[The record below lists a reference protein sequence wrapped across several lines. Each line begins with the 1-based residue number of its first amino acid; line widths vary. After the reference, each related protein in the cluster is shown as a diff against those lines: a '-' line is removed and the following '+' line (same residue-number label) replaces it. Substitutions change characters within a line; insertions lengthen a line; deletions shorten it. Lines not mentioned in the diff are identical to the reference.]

1 MADQRS
7 SEVVTLKDLRAGN
20 TKMSKRHIW
29 LVVAPAYQQPRERKW
44 RNAADAGEVR
54 RFLDVAFGR
63 LTIQRCW

>member
-29 LVVAPAYQQPRERKW
+29 LVVAPVYQQREWKW
-44 RNAADAGEVR
+44 RDAADADEVR
-54 RFLDVAFGR
+54 RFLDVAFGK
-63 LTIQRCW
+63 LTIQQCW

>member
-29 LVVAPAYQQPRERKW
+29 GSLLRPYTNSRGSGNGGTRQTLVR
-44 RNAADAGEVR
+44 
-54 RFLDVAFGR
+54 
-63 LTIQRCW
+63 